1 MGHRLRPPGLM
12 PRSQSQDSLADHS
25 LPTTRRRE
33 TRACESARA
42 VHIGAETEATVS
54 PPDNCHATISQPDN
68 CHMHSPAA
76 CWHTRTRTQAHAQT
90 KRARARVHTCTCIH
104 CHHRPRVPRPA
115 PRLSSTNAYLSW
127 WQFPETKRQTAN
139 GVIVRARRPS
149 LRCST
154 ACGCNI
160 KGLYSLPHALPHT
173 HVQIY
178 HTQIHRYT
186 INHKHMHVHPYTHTP
201 YTHTHIHASGG
212 CNQGRI
218 HPFVCV
224 YELL

>member
-12 PRSQSQDSLADHS
+12 PRSQCQNPLADHS

-76 CWHTRTRTQAHAQT
+76 CWHTRTRTHAHAQT

-149 LRCST
+149 FRCSS
-154 ACGCNI
+154 ACGYNT

-201 YTHTHIHASGG
+201 YTHTRKWWLQPGTHSS
-212 CNQGRI
+212 
-218 HPFVCV
+218 VCV
-224 YELL
+224 CV